1 MREISGTKYKEKSVL
16 TANQNTFDINL
27 FDSLGGDSN
36 GFTAFNYAESADK
49 LQRQICNSNKHQ
61 FELSEEIRS
70 VAARLN

>member
-27 FDSLGGDSN
+27 FDSLGGNSN

-49 LQRQICNSNKHQ
+49 LQRQMCNQNKQQ
-61 FELSEEIRS
+61 FEFSEDTRGVS
-70 VAARLN
+70 ARLN